1 MDYSDIRY
9 GLWSH
14 LCTQITAV
22 SSRVFWGW
30 TAPAD
35 TPKPYITMS
44 FSGELPSTN
53 SCALFQQLDVEVYG
67 DESNIMA
74 IDPVADAIVTALRL
88 PITTPKGKNLELDYL
103 RDARFDAW
111 NEELRVSMIR
121 VRFLIPSD
129 LW

>member
-1 MDYSDIRY
+1 
-9 GLWSH
+9 
-14 LCTQITAV
+14 
-22 SSRVFWGW
+22 
-30 TAPAD
+30 
-35 TPKPYITMS
+35 MS
-44 FSGELPSTN
+44 FSGELPSVN

-88 PITTPKGKNLELDYL
+88 PITTPRGKNLELDYL